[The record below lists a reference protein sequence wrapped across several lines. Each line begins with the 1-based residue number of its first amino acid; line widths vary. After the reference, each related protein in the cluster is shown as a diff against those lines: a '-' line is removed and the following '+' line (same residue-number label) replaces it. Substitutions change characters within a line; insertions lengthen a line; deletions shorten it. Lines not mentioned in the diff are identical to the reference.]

1 MEQAMPCDLLVG
13 YRGVHLYRPKRSLYG
28 ACPYTFMGVAEM
40 KPEIKI

>member
-1 MEQAMPCDLLVG
+1 MEQALQCDLLVG
-13 YRGVHLYRPKRSLYG
+13 YRGVHLCGHRRNLYT